1 MKYNFIIMKLK
12 FYEKGKVSIKPLTVR
27 KTLIKSITNNS
38 ELPIQSNNINNPKT
52 KITINKTLLWK
63 DQDRSKTERNSLP
76 LASKIKQEI
85 KKQKKDDYTKIV
97 SSIKRN
103 MEFSN
108 SKIPQIK
115 LQNYGIKKLN
125 INSMTI
131 SPKGLNDKINNER
144 YHTINNI
151 SPVTQTS
158 SQMSHSPGNDNRNN
172 YRFLLHQVSKNLT
185 RTFSKLYEA
194 NNRSFSSPSNNNNGN
209 LIKNGSEIFSNK
221 KELCKLGFN
230 INNRGN
236 SMLKC
241 NSNSNLNL
249 KNKIYENQI
258 NTPFFKNSPK
268 SEYNTISTENN
279 INIKNKN
286 IQIYSHKRALSSYN
300 QNIKNNQNINKR
312 TLTEGNENS
321 FFEKNQ
327 LDFIIEY
334 LFILENKLKDVL
346 CKLNVYQ
353 PCYNECFEWI
363 NFYFNSNVYNYL
375 IRQCKD
381 SNNRKLMTY
390 AIKIELL
397 CYCLCYNVSY
407 DRNLN
412 KVVILLK
419 SIFEQIHFNFLV
431 LVRFLL
437 HKSKMTY
444 ENYVWYEK
452 LYNIVKNEL
461 SMNLT
466 KDDLDEH
473 HIMQIIHHNVKTIG
487 NYFKIIID
495 NLYSETYHPNIKQY
509 KFPFTL
515 NNIIDKE
522 KNKNEIISSFFFD
535 AYNFTDNY
543 TIEDIDR
550 FFNLFLYRVTDPN
563 ASYILSYRVKFP
575 EEGSP
580 IFISNNQNVLNQ
592 RPLFFLP
599 KMNTKLYKF
608 TLVLDLDETLVFI
621 KQENNNNRVLILRP
635 YLFEFLERMKYLY
648 ELILFSFG
656 TPEYVDPIVN
666 ILEKN
671 TKYFE
676 YRLYRQHAYLYG
688 DDYVK
693 DLNKLGRDLKKVV
706 IVDNLPQAFK
716 LQKSNGICIKAFYG
730 DSIGDRNT
738 LKVLSE
744 VLERIRYDAE
754 ETNDIRD
761 SIKKENHT
769 IITRITSNVDY

>member
-1 MKYNFIIMKLK
+1 MKLK

-38 ELPIQSNNINNPKT
+38 ELPTQSNNINNPKT

-85 KKQKKDDYTKIV
+85 KKHKKENFDYTKIV
-97 SSIKRN
+97 SSIRRN
-103 MEFSN
+103 MEITN

-115 LQNYGIKKLN
+115 IQNHGIKKIN

-131 SPKGLNDKINNER
+131 SPKGSNDKINNQR

-158 SQMSHSPGNDNRNN
+158 SQLSHSPGNDNRNN

-194 NNRSFSSPSNNNNGN
+194 NNRSFSSPSNNTNGILN
-209 LIKNGSEIFSNK
+209 KNGSDIFSNK
-221 KELCKLGFN
+221 RELCKLGYN

-258 NTPFFKNSPK
+258 NAPIIRNSPK
-268 SEYNTISTENN
+268 SEYNTISTENTLN
-279 INIKNKN
+279 INNKSN
-286 IQIYSHKRALSSYN
+286 QIYNHKRALSSF
-300 QNIKNNQNINKR
+300 NQNINHNSNKNKR
-312 TLTEGNENS
+312 ALTEGNENY

-346 CKLNVYQ
+346 GKLNIYQ

-363 NFYFNSNVYNYL
+363 NFYFNSNIYNYL
-375 IRQCKD
+375 IKQYKD

-390 AIKIELL
+390 TIKIELL

-431 LVRFLL
+431 LVRFIL

-444 ENYVWYEK
+444 ENYIWYEK

-473 HIMQIIHHNVKTIG
+473 HIIQIIHHNVKTIG

-509 KFPFTL
+509 KFPSTL

-535 AYNFTDNY
+535 AYAYTDNY

-550 FFNLFLYRVTDPN
+550 FFNLFLYKVNDPN
-563 ASYILSYRVKFP
+563 SSYILSYRVKFP
-575 EEGSP
+575 DEGSP
-580 IFISNNQNVLNQ
+580 IFISNNQNLLNQ
-592 RPLFFLP
+592 KPLFFLP
-599 KMNTKLYKF
+599 KMNTRLYKF

-621 KQENNNNRVLILRP
+621 KKDNNNNRVLILRP
-635 YLFEFLERMKYLY
+635 YLFEFLEKMKYLY
-648 ELILFSFG
+648 ELVLFSFG
-656 TPEYVDPIVN
+656 TPEYVDPILN
-666 ILEKN
+666 IIEKN

-676 YRLYRQHAYLYG
+676 YKLYRQHASLNG

-706 IVDNLPQAFK
+706 IIDNLPQAFK
-716 LQKSNGICIKAFYG
+716 LQKSNGICIKPFYG

-738 LKVLSE
+738 LKFLSE

-754 ETNDIRD
+754 ETNDIRE
-761 SIKKENHT
+761 SIKKESHF

>member
-1 MKYNFIIMKLK
+1 MKLK

-258 NTPFFKNSPK
+258 NTPFIKNSPK

>member
-1 MKYNFIIMKLK
+1 MKLK

-38 ELPIQSNNINNPKT
+38 ELPTQSNNINNPKT

-85 KKQKKDDYTKIV
+85 KKHKKENFDYTKIV
-97 SSIKRN
+97 SSIRRN
-103 MEFSN
+103 MEITN

-115 LQNYGIKKLN
+115 IQNHGIKKIN

-131 SPKGLNDKINNER
+131 SPKGSNDKINNQR

-158 SQMSHSPGNDNRNN
+158 SQLSHSPGNDNRNN

-194 NNRSFSSPSNNNNGN
+194 NNRSFSSPSNNTNGN
-209 LIKNGSEIFSNK
+209 LNKNGSDIFSNK
-221 KELCKLGFN
+221 RELCKLGYN

-258 NTPFFKNSPK
+258 NAPIIRNSPK
-268 SEYNTISTENN
+268 SEYNTISTENTLN
-279 INIKNKN
+279 INNKSN
-286 IQIYSHKRALSSYN
+286 QIYNHKRALSSF
-300 QNIKNNQNINKR
+300 NQNINHNSNKNKR
-312 TLTEGNENS
+312 ALTEGNENY

-346 CKLNVYQ
+346 GKLNIYQ

-363 NFYFNSNVYNYL
+363 NFYFNSNIYNYL
-375 IRQCKD
+375 IKQYKD

-390 AIKIELL
+390 TIKIELL

-431 LVRFLL
+431 LVRFIL

-444 ENYVWYEK
+444 ENYIWYEK

-473 HIMQIIHHNVKTIG
+473 HIIQIIHHNVKTIG

-509 KFPFTL
+509 KFPSTL

-535 AYNFTDNY
+535 AYAYTDNY

-550 FFNLFLYRVTDPN
+550 FFNLFLYKVNDPN
-563 ASYILSYRVKFP
+563 SSYILSYRVKFP
-575 EEGSP
+575 DEGSP
-580 IFISNNQNVLNQ
+580 IFISNNQNLLNQ
-592 RPLFFLP
+592 KPLFFLP
-599 KMNTKLYKF
+599 KMNTRLYKF

-621 KQENNNNRVLILRP
+621 KKDNNNNRVLILRP
-635 YLFEFLERMKYLY
+635 YLFEFLEKMKYLY
-648 ELILFSFG
+648 ELVLFSFG
-656 TPEYVDPIVN
+656 TPEYVDPILN
-666 ILEKN
+666 IIEKN

-676 YRLYRQHAYLYG
+676 YKLYRQHASLNG

-706 IVDNLPQAFK
+706 IIDNLPQAFK
-716 LQKSNGICIKAFYG
+716 LQKSNGICIKPFYG

-738 LKVLSE
+738 LKFLSE
-744 VLERIRYDAE
+744 VLERIRYDVE
-754 ETNDIRD
+754 ETNDIRE
-761 SIKKENHT
+761 SIKKESHF

>member
-1 MKYNFIIMKLK
+1 MKLK

-38 ELPIQSNNINNPKT
+38 ELPTQSNNINNPKT

-85 KKQKKDDYTKIV
+85 KKHKKENFDYTKIV
-97 SSIKRN
+97 SSIRRN
-103 MEFSN
+103 MEITN

-115 LQNYGIKKLN
+115 IQNHGIKKIN

-131 SPKGLNDKINNER
+131 SPKGSNDKINNQR

-158 SQMSHSPGNDNRNN
+158 SQLSHSPGNDNRNN

-194 NNRSFSSPSNNNNGN
+194 NNRSFSSPSNNSNGN
-209 LIKNGSEIFSNK
+209 LNKNGSDIFSNK
-221 KELCKLGFN
+221 RELCKLGYN

-258 NTPFFKNSPK
+258 NAPIIRNSPK
-268 SEYNTISTENN
+268 SEYNTISTENTLN
-279 INIKNKN
+279 INNKSN
-286 IQIYSHKRALSSYN
+286 QIYNHKRALSSF
-300 QNIKNNQNINKR
+300 NQNINNNSNKNKR
-312 TLTEGNENS
+312 ALTEGNENY

-363 NFYFNSNVYNYL
+363 NFYFNSNIYNYL
-375 IRQCKD
+375 IKQYKD

-390 AIKIELL
+390 TIKIELL

-431 LVRFLL
+431 LVRFIL

-444 ENYVWYEK
+444 ENYIWYEK

-473 HIMQIIHHNVKTIG
+473 HIIQIIHHNVKTIG

-509 KFPFTL
+509 KFPSTL

-535 AYNFTDNY
+535 AYAYTDNY

-550 FFNLFLYRVTDPN
+550 FFNLFLYKVNDPN
-563 ASYILSYRVKFP
+563 SSYILSYRVKFP
-575 EEGSP
+575 DEGSP
-580 IFISNNQNVLNQ
+580 IFISNNQNLLNQ
-592 RPLFFLP
+592 KPLFFLP
-599 KMNTKLYKF
+599 KMNTRLYKF

-621 KQENNNNRVLILRP
+621 KKDNNNNRVLILRP
-635 YLFEFLERMKYLY
+635 YLFEFLEKMKYLY
-648 ELILFSFG
+648 ELVLFSFG
-656 TPEYVDPIVN
+656 TPEYVDPILN
-666 ILEKN
+666 IIEKN

-676 YRLYRQHAYLYG
+676 YKLYRQHASLNG

-706 IVDNLPQAFK
+706 IIDNLPQAFK
-716 LQKSNGICIKAFYG
+716 LQKSNGICIKPFYG

-738 LKVLSE
+738 LKFLSE

-754 ETNDIRD
+754 ETNDIRE
-761 SIKKENHT
+761 SIKKESHF

>member
-1 MKYNFIIMKLK
+1 MKLK

-38 ELPIQSNNINNPKT
+38 ELPTQSNNINNPKT

-63 DQDRSKTERNSLP
+63 DQKKTKTERNSLP

-85 KKQKKDDYTKIV
+85 KKHKKENFDYTKIV
-97 SSIKRN
+97 SSIRRN
-103 MEFSN
+103 MEITN

-115 LQNYGIKKLN
+115 IQNHGIKKIN

-131 SPKGLNDKINNER
+131 SPKGSNDKINNQR

-158 SQMSHSPGNDNRNN
+158 SQLSHSPGNDNRNN

-194 NNRSFSSPSNNNNGN
+194 NNRSFSSPSNNTNGN
-209 LIKNGSEIFSNK
+209 LNKNGSDIFSNK
-221 KELCKLGFN
+221 RELCKLGYN

-258 NTPFFKNSPK
+258 NTPFIKNSPK
-268 SEYNTISTENN
+268 SEYNTISTENTLN
-279 INIKNKN
+279 INNKSN
-286 IQIYSHKRALSSYN
+286 QIYNHKRALSSF
-300 QNIKNNQNINKR
+300 NQNINHNSNKNKR
-312 TLTEGNENS
+312 ALTEGNENY

-346 CKLNVYQ
+346 GKLNIYQ

-363 NFYFNSNVYNYL
+363 NFYFNSNIYNYL
-375 IRQCKD
+375 IKQYKD

-390 AIKIELL
+390 TIKIELL

-509 KFPFTL
+509 KFPSTL

-535 AYNFTDNY
+535 AYAYTDNY

-550 FFNLFLYRVTDPN
+550 FFNLFLYKVNDPN
-563 ASYILSYRVKFP
+563 SSYILSYRVKFP
-575 EEGSP
+575 DEGSP
-580 IFISNNQNVLNQ
+580 IFISNNQNLLNQ
-592 RPLFFLP
+592 KPLFFLP
-599 KMNTKLYKF
+599 KMNTRLYKF

-621 KQENNNNRVLILRP
+621 KKDNNNNRVLILRP
-635 YLFEFLERMKYLY
+635 YLFEFLEKMKYLY
-648 ELILFSFG
+648 ELVLFSFG
-656 TPEYVDPIVN
+656 TPEYVDPILN
-666 ILEKN
+666 IIEKN

-676 YRLYRQHAYLYG
+676 YKLYRQHASLNG

-706 IVDNLPQAFK
+706 IIDNLPQAFK
-716 LQKSNGICIKAFYG
+716 LQKSNGICIKPFYG

-738 LKVLSE
+738 LKFLSE

-754 ETNDIRD
+754 ETNDIRE
-761 SIKKENHT
+761 SIKKENHF

>member
-1 MKYNFIIMKLK
+1 MKLK

-38 ELPIQSNNINNPKT
+38 ELPTQSNNINNPKT

-85 KKQKKDDYTKIV
+85 KKHKKENFDYTKIV
-97 SSIKRN
+97 SSIRRN
-103 MEFSN
+103 MEITN

-115 LQNYGIKKLN
+115 IQNHGIKKIN

-131 SPKGLNDKINNER
+131 SPKGSNDKMNNQR

-158 SQMSHSPGNDNRNN
+158 SQLSHSPGNDNRNN

-194 NNRSFSSPSNNNNGN
+194 NNRSFSSPSNNTNGN
-209 LIKNGSEIFSNK
+209 LNKNGSDIFSNK
-221 KELCKLGFN
+221 RELCKLGYN

-258 NTPFFKNSPK
+258 NAPIIRNSPK
-268 SEYNTISTENN
+268 SEYNTISTENTLN
-279 INIKNKN
+279 INNKSN
-286 IQIYSHKRALSSYN
+286 QIYNHKRALSSF
-300 QNIKNNQNINKR
+300 NQNINNNSNKNKR
-312 TLTEGNENS
+312 ALTEGNENY

-346 CKLNVYQ
+346 GKLNIYQ

-363 NFYFNSNVYNYL
+363 NFYFNSNIYNYL
-375 IRQCKD
+375 IKQYKD

-390 AIKIELL
+390 TIKIELL

-431 LVRFLL
+431 LVRFIL

-444 ENYVWYEK
+444 ENYIWYEK

-473 HIMQIIHHNVKTIG
+473 HIIQIIHHNVKTIG

-509 KFPFTL
+509 KFPSTL

-535 AYNFTDNY
+535 AYAYTDNY

-550 FFNLFLYRVTDPN
+550 FFNLFLYKVNDPN
-563 ASYILSYRVKFP
+563 SSYILSYRVKFP
-575 EEGSP
+575 DEGSP
-580 IFISNNQNVLNQ
+580 IFISNNQNLLNQ
-592 RPLFFLP
+592 KPLFFLP
-599 KMNTKLYKF
+599 KMNTRLYKF

-621 KQENNNNRVLILRP
+621 KKDNNNNRVLILRP
-635 YLFEFLERMKYLY
+635 YLFEFLEKMKYLY
-648 ELILFSFG
+648 ELVLFSFG
-656 TPEYVDPIVN
+656 TPEYVDPILN
-666 ILEKN
+666 IIEKN

-676 YRLYRQHAYLYG
+676 YKLYRQHASLNG

-706 IVDNLPQAFK
+706 IIDNLPQAFK
-716 LQKSNGICIKAFYG
+716 LQKSNGICIKPFYG

-738 LKVLSE
+738 LKFLSE

-754 ETNDIRD
+754 ETNDIRE
-761 SIKKENHT
+761 SIKKESHF

>member
-1 MKYNFIIMKLK
+1 MKLK

-38 ELPIQSNNINNPKT
+38 ELPTQSNNINNPKT

-85 KKQKKDDYTKIV
+85 KKHKKENFDYTKIV
-97 SSIKRN
+97 SSIRRN
-103 MEFSN
+103 MEITN

-115 LQNYGIKKLN
+115 IQNHGIKKIN

-131 SPKGLNDKINNER
+131 SPKGSNDKINNQR

-158 SQMSHSPGNDNRNN
+158 SQLSHSPGNDNRNN

-194 NNRSFSSPSNNNNGN
+194 NNRSFSSPSNNSNGN
-209 LIKNGSEIFSNK
+209 LNKNGSDIFSNK
-221 KELCKLGFN
+221 RELCKLGYN

-258 NTPFFKNSPK
+258 NAPIIRNSPK
-268 SEYNTISTENN
+268 SEYNTISTENTLN
-279 INIKNKN
+279 INNKSN
-286 IQIYSHKRALSSYN
+286 QIYNHKRALSSF
-300 QNIKNNQNINKR
+300 NQNINNNSNRNKR
-312 TLTEGNENS
+312 ALTEGNENY

-346 CKLNVYQ
+346 GKLNIYQ

-363 NFYFNSNVYNYL
+363 NFYFNSNIYNYL
-375 IRQCKD
+375 IKQYKD

-390 AIKIELL
+390 TIKIELL

-431 LVRFLL
+431 LVRFIL

-444 ENYVWYEK
+444 ENYIWYEK

-473 HIMQIIHHNVKTIG
+473 HIIQIIHHNVKTIG

-509 KFPFTL
+509 KFPSTL

-535 AYNFTDNY
+535 AYAYTDNY

-550 FFNLFLYRVTDPN
+550 FFNLFLYKVNDPN
-563 ASYILSYRVKFP
+563 SSYILSYRVKFP
-575 EEGSP
+575 DEGSP
-580 IFISNNQNVLNQ
+580 IFISNNQNLLNQ
-592 RPLFFLP
+592 KPLFFLP
-599 KMNTKLYKF
+599 KMNTRLYKF

-621 KQENNNNRVLILRP
+621 KKDNNNNRVLILRP
-635 YLFEFLERMKYLY
+635 YLFEFLEKMKYLY
-648 ELILFSFG
+648 ELVLFSFG
-656 TPEYVDPIVN
+656 TPEYVDPILN
-666 ILEKN
+666 IIEKN

-676 YRLYRQHAYLYG
+676 YKLYRQHASLNG

-706 IVDNLPQAFK
+706 IIDNLPQAFK
-716 LQKSNGICIKAFYG
+716 LQKSNGICIKPFYG

-738 LKVLSE
+738 LKFLSE

-754 ETNDIRD
+754 ETNDIRE
-761 SIKKENHT
+761 SIKKESHF

>member
-1 MKYNFIIMKLK
+1 MKLK

-38 ELPIQSNNINNPKT
+38 ELPTQSNNINNPKT

-85 KKQKKDDYTKIV
+85 KKHKKENFDYTKIV
-97 SSIKRN
+97 SSIRRN
-103 MEFSN
+103 MEITN

-115 LQNYGIKKLN
+115 IQNHGIKKIN

-131 SPKGLNDKINNER
+131 SPKGSNDKINNQR

-158 SQMSHSPGNDNRNN
+158 SQLSHSPGNDNRNN

-194 NNRSFSSPSNNNNGN
+194 NNRSFSSPSNNTNGN
-209 LIKNGSEIFSNK
+209 LNKNGSDIFSNK
-221 KELCKLGFN
+221 RELCKLGYN

-258 NTPFFKNSPK
+258 NAPIIRNSPK
-268 SEYNTISTENN
+268 SEYNTISTENTLN
-279 INIKNKN
+279 INNKSN
-286 IQIYSHKRALSSYN
+286 QIYNHKRALSSF
-300 QNIKNNQNINKR
+300 NQNINNNSNKNKR
-312 TLTEGNENS
+312 ALTEGNENY

-346 CKLNVYQ
+346 GKLNIYQ

-363 NFYFNSNVYNYL
+363 NFYFNSNIYNYL
-375 IRQCKD
+375 IKQYKD

-390 AIKIELL
+390 TIKIELL

-431 LVRFLL
+431 LVRFIL

-444 ENYVWYEK
+444 ENYIWYEK

-473 HIMQIIHHNVKTIG
+473 HIIQIIHHNVKTIG

-509 KFPFTL
+509 KFPSTL

-535 AYNFTDNY
+535 AYAYTDNY

-550 FFNLFLYRVTDPN
+550 FFNLFLYKVNDPN
-563 ASYILSYRVKFP
+563 SSYILSYRVKFP
-575 EEGSP
+575 DEGSP
-580 IFISNNQNVLNQ
+580 IFISNNQNLLNQ
-592 RPLFFLP
+592 KPLFFLP
-599 KMNTKLYKF
+599 KMNTRLYKF

-621 KQENNNNRVLILRP
+621 KKDNNNNRVLILRP
-635 YLFEFLERMKYLY
+635 YLFEFLEKMKYLY
-648 ELILFSFG
+648 ELVLFSFG
-656 TPEYVDPIVN
+656 TPEYVDPILN
-666 ILEKN
+666 IIEKN

-676 YRLYRQHAYLYG
+676 YKLYRQHASLNG

-706 IVDNLPQAFK
+706 IIDNLPQAFK
-716 LQKSNGICIKAFYG
+716 LQKSNGICIKPFYG

-738 LKVLSE
+738 LKFLSE

-754 ETNDIRD
+754 ETNDIRE
-761 SIKKENHT
+761 SIKKENHF

>member
-1 MKYNFIIMKLK
+1 MKLK

-38 ELPIQSNNINNPKT
+38 ELPTQSNNINNPKT

-85 KKQKKDDYTKIV
+85 KKHKKENFDYTKIV
-97 SSIKRN
+97 SSIRRN
-103 MEFSN
+103 MEITN

-115 LQNYGIKKLN
+115 IQNHGIKKIN

-131 SPKGLNDKINNER
+131 SPKGSNDKINNQR

-158 SQMSHSPGNDNRNN
+158 SQLSHSPGNDNRNN

-194 NNRSFSSPSNNNNGN
+194 NNRSFSSPSNNTNGN
-209 LIKNGSEIFSNK
+209 LNKNGSDIFSNK
-221 KELCKLGFN
+221 RELCKLGYN

-258 NTPFFKNSPK
+258 NAPIIRNSPK
-268 SEYNTISTENN
+268 SEYNTISTENTLN
-279 INIKNKN
+279 LNNKSN
-286 IQIYSHKRALSSYN
+286 QIYNHKRALSSF
-300 QNIKNNQNINKR
+300 NQNINHNSNKNKR
-312 TLTEGNENS
+312 ALTEGNENY

-346 CKLNVYQ
+346 GKLNIYQ

-363 NFYFNSNVYNYL
+363 NFYFNSNIYNYL
-375 IRQCKD
+375 IKQYKD

-390 AIKIELL
+390 TIKIELL

-431 LVRFLL
+431 LVRFIL

-444 ENYVWYEK
+444 ENYIWYEK

-473 HIMQIIHHNVKTIG
+473 HIIQIIHHNVKTIG

-509 KFPFTL
+509 KFPSTL

-535 AYNFTDNY
+535 AYAYTDNY

-550 FFNLFLYRVTDPN
+550 FFNLFLYKVNDPN
-563 ASYILSYRVKFP
+563 SSYILSYRVKFP
-575 EEGSP
+575 DEGSP
-580 IFISNNQNVLNQ
+580 IFISNNQNLLNQ
-592 RPLFFLP
+592 KPLFFLP
-599 KMNTKLYKF
+599 KMNTRLYKF

-621 KQENNNNRVLILRP
+621 KKDNNNNRVLILRP
-635 YLFEFLERMKYLY
+635 YLFEFLEKMKYLY
-648 ELILFSFG
+648 ELVLFSFG
-656 TPEYVDPIVN
+656 TPEYVDPILN
-666 ILEKN
+666 IIEKN

-676 YRLYRQHAYLYG
+676 YKLYRQHASLNG

-706 IVDNLPQAFK
+706 IIDNLPQAFK
-716 LQKSNGICIKAFYG
+716 LQKSNGICIKPFYG

-738 LKVLSE
+738 LKFLSE

-754 ETNDIRD
+754 ETNDIRE
-761 SIKKENHT
+761 SIKKESHF

>member
-1 MKYNFIIMKLK
+1 MKLK

-38 ELPIQSNNINNPKT
+38 ELPTQSNNINNPKT

-85 KKQKKDDYTKIV
+85 KKHKKENFDYTKIV
-97 SSIKRN
+97 SSIRRN
-103 MEFSN
+103 MEITN

-115 LQNYGIKKLN
+115 IQNHGIKKIN

-131 SPKGLNDKINNER
+131 SPKGSNDKMNNQR

-158 SQMSHSPGNDNRNN
+158 SQLSHSPGNDNRNN

-194 NNRSFSSPSNNNNGN
+194 NNRSFSSPSNNTNGN
-209 LIKNGSEIFSNK
+209 LNKNGSDIFSNK
-221 KELCKLGFN
+221 RELCKLGYN

-258 NTPFFKNSPK
+258 NAPIIRNSPK
-268 SEYNTISTENN
+268 SEYNTISTENTLN
-279 INIKNKN
+279 INNKSN
-286 IQIYSHKRALSSYN
+286 QIYNHKRALSSF
-300 QNIKNNQNINKR
+300 NQNINNNSNKNKR
-312 TLTEGNENS
+312 ALTEGNENY

-346 CKLNVYQ
+346 GKLNIYQ

-363 NFYFNSNVYNYL
+363 NFYFNSNIYNYL
-375 IRQCKD
+375 IKQYKD

-390 AIKIELL
+390 TIKIELL

-431 LVRFLL
+431 LVRFIL

-444 ENYVWYEK
+444 ENYIWYEK

-473 HIMQIIHHNVKTIG
+473 HIIQIIHHNVKTIG

-509 KFPFTL
+509 KFPSTL

-535 AYNFTDNY
+535 AYAYTDNY

-550 FFNLFLYRVTDPN
+550 FFNLFLYKVNDPN
-563 ASYILSYRVKFP
+563 SSYILSYRVKFP
-575 EEGSP
+575 DEGSP
-580 IFISNNQNVLNQ
+580 IFISNNQNLLNQ
-592 RPLFFLP
+592 KPLFF
-599 KMNTKLYKF
+599 Y
-608 TLVLDLDETLVFI
+608 
-621 KQENNNNRVLILRP
+621 
-635 YLFEFLERMKYLY
+635 
-648 ELILFSFG
+648 
-656 TPEYVDPIVN
+656 
-666 ILEKN
+666 
-671 TKYFE
+671 
-676 YRLYRQHAYLYG
+676 
-688 DDYVK
+688 
-693 DLNKLGRDLKKVV
+693 
-706 IVDNLPQAFK
+706 
-716 LQKSNGICIKAFYG
+716 QK
-730 DSIGDRNT
+730 
-738 LKVLSE
+738 
-744 VLERIRYDAE
+744 
-754 ETNDIRD
+754 
-761 SIKKENHT
+761 
-769 IITRITSNVDY
+769 

>member
-1 MKYNFIIMKLK
+1 MKLK

-38 ELPIQSNNINNPKT
+38 ELPTQSNNINNPKT

-85 KKQKKDDYTKIV
+85 KKHKKENFDYTKIV
-97 SSIKRN
+97 SSIRRN
-103 MEFSN
+103 MEITN

-115 LQNYGIKKLN
+115 IQNHGIKKIN

-131 SPKGLNDKINNER
+131 SPKGSNDKINNQR

-158 SQMSHSPGNDNRNN
+158 SQLSHSPGNDNRNN

-258 NTPFFKNSPK
+258 NTPFIKNSPK

-286 IQIYSHKRALSSYN
+286 LQIYSHKRALSSYN

-346 CKLNVYQ
+346 GKLNIYQ

-363 NFYFNSNVYNYL
+363 NFYFNSNIYNYL
-375 IRQCKD
+375 IKQYKD

-390 AIKIELL
+390 TIKIELL

-431 LVRFLL
+431 LVRFIL

-444 ENYVWYEK
+444 ENYIWYEK

-473 HIMQIIHHNVKTIG
+473 HIIQIIHHNVKTIG

-495 NLYSETYHPNIKQY
+495 NLFSETYHPNIKQY
-509 KFPFTL
+509 KFPSTL

-535 AYNFTDNY
+535 AYAYTDNY

-550 FFNLFLYRVTDPN
+550 FFNLFLYKVNDPN
-563 ASYILSYRVKFP
+563 SSYILSYRVKFP
-575 EEGSP
+575 DEGSP
-580 IFISNNQNVLNQ
+580 IFISNNQNLLNQ
-592 RPLFFLP
+592 KPLFFLP
-599 KMNTKLYKF
+599 KMNTRLYKF

-621 KQENNNNRVLILRP
+621 KKDNNNNRVLILRP
-635 YLFEFLERMKYLY
+635 YLFEFLEKMKYLY
-648 ELILFSFG
+648 ELVLFSFG
-656 TPEYVDPIVN
+656 TPEYVDPILN
-666 ILEKN
+666 IIEKN

-676 YRLYRQHAYLYG
+676 YKLYRQHASLNG

-706 IVDNLPQAFK
+706 IIDNLPQAFK
-716 LQKSNGICIKAFYG
+716 LQKSNGICIKPFYG

-738 LKVLSE
+738 LKFLSE

-754 ETNDIRD
+754 ETNDIRE
-761 SIKKENHT
+761 SIKKESHF

>member
-1 MKYNFIIMKLK
+1 MKLK

-38 ELPIQSNNINNPKT
+38 ELPTQSNNINNPKT

-85 KKQKKDDYTKIV
+85 KKHKKENFDYTKIV
-97 SSIKRN
+97 SSIRRN
-103 MEFSN
+103 MEITN

-115 LQNYGIKKLN
+115 IQNHGIKKIN

-131 SPKGLNDKINNER
+131 SPKGSNDKMNNQR

-158 SQMSHSPGNDNRNN
+158 SQLSHSPGNDNRNN

-194 NNRSFSSPSNNNNGN
+194 NNRSFSSPSNNTNGILN
-209 LIKNGSEIFSNK
+209 KNGSDIFSNK
-221 KELCKLGFN
+221 RELCKLGYN

-258 NTPFFKNSPK
+258 NAPIIRNSPK
-268 SEYNTISTENN
+268 SEYNTISTENTLN
-279 INIKNKN
+279 INNKSN
-286 IQIYSHKRALSSYN
+286 QIYNHKRALSSF
-300 QNIKNNQNINKR
+300 NQNINNNSNKNKR
-312 TLTEGNENS
+312 ALTEGNENY

-346 CKLNVYQ
+346 GKLNIYQ

-363 NFYFNSNVYNYL
+363 NFYFNSNIYNYL
-375 IRQCKD
+375 IKQYKD

-390 AIKIELL
+390 TIKIELL

-431 LVRFLL
+431 LVRFIL

-444 ENYVWYEK
+444 ENYIWYEK

-473 HIMQIIHHNVKTIG
+473 HIIQIIHHNVKTIG

-509 KFPFTL
+509 KFPSTL

-535 AYNFTDNY
+535 AYAYTDNY

-550 FFNLFLYRVTDPN
+550 FFNLFLYKVNDPN
-563 ASYILSYRVKFP
+563 SSYILSYRVKFP
-575 EEGSP
+575 DEGSP
-580 IFISNNQNVLNQ
+580 IFISNNQNLLNQ
-592 RPLFFLP
+592 KPLFFLP
-599 KMNTKLYKF
+599 KMNTRLYKF

-621 KQENNNNRVLILRP
+621 KKDNNNNRVLILRP
-635 YLFEFLERMKYLY
+635 YLFEFLEKMKYLY
-648 ELILFSFG
+648 ELVLFSFG
-656 TPEYVDPIVN
+656 TPEYVDPILN
-666 ILEKN
+666 IIEKN

-676 YRLYRQHAYLYG
+676 YKLYRQHASLNG

-706 IVDNLPQAFK
+706 IIDNLPQAFK
-716 LQKSNGICIKAFYG
+716 LQKSNGICIKPFYG

-738 LKVLSE
+738 LKFLSE

-754 ETNDIRD
+754 ETNDIRE
-761 SIKKENHT
+761 SIKKESHF

>member
-1 MKYNFIIMKLK
+1 MKLK

-38 ELPIQSNNINNPKT
+38 ELPTQSNNINNPKT

-258 NTPFFKNSPK
+258 NTPFIKNSPK

>member
-1 MKYNFIIMKLK
+1 MKLK

-38 ELPIQSNNINNPKT
+38 ELPTQSNNINNPKT

-76 LASKIKQEI
+76 LASKIKQDI

-258 NTPFFKNSPK
+258 NTPLIKNSPK

-509 KFPFTL
+509 KFPSTL

>member
-1 MKYNFIIMKLK
+1 MKLK

-38 ELPIQSNNINNPKT
+38 ELPTQSNNINNPKT

-76 LASKIKQEI
+76 LASKIKQDI

-258 NTPFFKNSPK
+258 NTPFIKNSPK

-509 KFPFTL
+509 KFPSTL

-535 AYNFTDNY
+535 AYAYTDNY

-635 YLFEFLERMKYLY
+635 YLFEFLEKMKYLY
-648 ELILFSFG
+648 ELVLFSFG
-656 TPEYVDPIVN
+656 TPEYVDPILN
-666 ILEKN
+666 IIEKN

-676 YRLYRQHAYLYG
+676 YKLYRQHASLNG

-706 IVDNLPQAFK
+706 IIDNLPQAFK
-716 LQKSNGICIKAFYG
+716 LQKSNGICIKPFYG

-738 LKVLSE
+738 LKFLSE

-754 ETNDIRD
+754 ETNDIRE
-761 SIKKENHT
+761 SIKKENHF

>member
-1 MKYNFIIMKLK
+1 MKLK

-38 ELPIQSNNINNPKT
+38 ELPTQSNNINNPKT

-76 LASKIKQEI
+76 LASKIKQDI

-258 NTPFFKNSPK
+258 NTPFIKNSPK

-599 KMNTKLYKF
+599 KMNTKLYN
-608 TLVLDLDETLVFI
+608 L
-621 KQENNNNRVLILRP
+621 
-635 YLFEFLERMKYLY
+635 
-648 ELILFSFG
+648 
-656 TPEYVDPIVN
+656 N
-666 ILEKN
+666 I
-671 TKYFE
+671 
-676 YRLYRQHAYLYG
+676 
-688 DDYVK
+688 DYI
-693 DLNKLGRDLKKVV
+693 DNMHIYMEMIMLK
-706 IVDNLPQAFK
+706 I
-716 LQKSNGICIKAFYG
+716 
-730 DSIGDRNT
+730 
-738 LKVLSE
+738 
-744 VLERIRYDAE
+744 
-754 ETNDIRD
+754 
-761 SIKKENHT
+761 
-769 IITRITSNVDY
+769 

>member
-1 MKYNFIIMKLK
+1 MKLK

-38 ELPIQSNNINNPKT
+38 ELPTQSNNINNPKT

-85 KKQKKDDYTKIV
+85 KKHKKENFDYTKIV
-97 SSIKRN
+97 SSIRRN
-103 MEFSN
+103 MEITN

-115 LQNYGIKKLN
+115 IQNHGIKKIN

-131 SPKGLNDKINNER
+131 SPKGSNDKINNQR

-158 SQMSHSPGNDNRNN
+158 SQLSHSPGNDNRNN

-194 NNRSFSSPSNNNNGN
+194 NNRSFSSPSNNTNGN
-209 LIKNGSEIFSNK
+209 LNKNGSDIFSNK
-221 KELCKLGFN
+221 RELCKLGYN

-258 NTPFFKNSPK
+258 NAPIIRNSPK
-268 SEYNTISTENN
+268 SEYNTISTENTLN
-279 INIKNKN
+279 INNKSN
-286 IQIYSHKRALSSYN
+286 QIYNHKRALSSF
-300 QNIKNNQNINKR
+300 NQNINNNSNRNKR
-312 TLTEGNENS
+312 ALTEGNENY

-375 IRQCKD
+375 IKQCKD

-431 LVRFLL
+431 LVRFIL

-444 ENYVWYEK
+444 ENYIWYEK

-473 HIMQIIHHNVKTIG
+473 HIIQIIHHNVKTIG

-509 KFPFTL
+509 KFPSTL

-535 AYNFTDNY
+535 AYAYTDNY

-550 FFNLFLYRVTDPN
+550 FFNLFLYKVNDPN
-563 ASYILSYRVKFP
+563 SSYILSYRVKFP
-575 EEGSP
+575 DEGSP
-580 IFISNNQNVLNQ
+580 IFISNNQNLLNQ
-592 RPLFFLP
+592 KPLFFLP
-599 KMNTKLYKF
+599 KMNTRLYKF

-621 KQENNNNRVLILRP
+621 KKDNNNNRVLILRP
-635 YLFEFLERMKYLY
+635 YLFEFLEKMKYLY
-648 ELILFSFG
+648 ELVLFSFG
-656 TPEYVDPIVN
+656 TPEYVDPILN
-666 ILEKN
+666 IIEKN

-676 YRLYRQHAYLYG
+676 YKLYRQHASLNG

-706 IVDNLPQAFK
+706 IIDNLPQAFK
-716 LQKSNGICIKAFYG
+716 LQKSNGICIKPFYG

-738 LKVLSE
+738 LKFLSE

-754 ETNDIRD
+754 ETNDIRE
-761 SIKKENHT
+761 SIKKESHF

>member
-1 MKYNFIIMKLK
+1 MKLK

-38 ELPIQSNNINNPKT
+38 ELPTQSNNTNNPKT

-76 LASKIKQEI
+76 FTSKIKQEI
-85 KKQKKDDYTKIV
+85 KKQKKENSDYTKIV

-115 LQNYGIKKLN
+115 LQNNIIKKINLN
-125 INSMTI
+125 SITI
-131 SPKGLNDKINNER
+131 SPKGSNDKIIKER

-194 NNRSFSSPSNNNNGN
+194 NNRSFSSPANNNNGN

-221 KELCKLGFN
+221 KELSKLGYN

-236 SMLKC
+236 SMLKS

-258 NTPFFKNSPK
+258 NVPIIKTSPRG
-268 SEYNTISTENN
+268 EYNTISTENTVN
-279 INIKNKN
+279 TNNKSN
-286 IQIYSHKRALSSYN
+286 HIYNHKRALSSYN
-300 QNIKNNQNINKR
+300 QNIKNNPNMNNKR
-312 TLTEGNENS
+312 TLTEGNENY

-327 LDFIIEY
+327 LDFMIEY

-375 IRQCKD
+375 IKQCKD

-431 LVRFLL
+431 IVRFIL

-515 NNIIDKE
+515 NNMIDKE
-522 KNKNEIISSFFFD
+522 KNKNKIISSFFFD
-535 AYNFTDNY
+535 AYTFTDNY

-550 FFNLFLYRVTDPN
+550 FFNLFLYKVTDPN

-592 RPLFFLP
+592 KPLFYLP

-635 YLFEFLERMKYLY
+635 YLFEFLERMKNLY
-648 ELILFSFG
+648 ELILFSYG

-676 YRLYRQHAYLYG
+676 YRLYRQHTYLNG

-754 ETNDIRD
+754 ESNDIRE
-761 SIKKENHT
+761 SIKKENHI

>member
-1 MKYNFIIMKLK
+1 MKLK

-38 ELPIQSNNINNPKT
+38 ELPTQSNNINNPKT

-85 KKQKKDDYTKIV
+85 KKHKKENFDYTKIV
-97 SSIKRN
+97 SSIRRN
-103 MEFSN
+103 MEITN

-115 LQNYGIKKLN
+115 IQNHGIKKIN

-131 SPKGLNDKINNER
+131 SPKGSNDKINNQR

-158 SQMSHSPGNDNRNN
+158 SQLSHSPGNDNRNN

-194 NNRSFSSPSNNNNGN
+194 NNRSFSSPSNNTNGN
-209 LIKNGSEIFSNK
+209 LNKNGSDIFSNK
-221 KELCKLGFN
+221 RELCKLGYN

-258 NTPFFKNSPK
+258 NAPIIRNSPK
-268 SEYNTISTENN
+268 SEYNTISTENTLN
-279 INIKNKN
+279 INNKSN
-286 IQIYSHKRALSSYN
+286 QIYNHKRALSSF
-300 QNIKNNQNINKR
+300 NQNINHNSNKNKR
-312 TLTEGNENS
+312 ALTEGNENY

-346 CKLNVYQ
+346 GKLNIYQ

-363 NFYFNSNVYNYL
+363 NFYFNSNIYNYL
-375 IRQCKD
+375 IKQYKD

-390 AIKIELL
+390 TIKIELL

-431 LVRFLL
+431 LVRFIL

-444 ENYVWYEK
+444 ENYIWYEK

-473 HIMQIIHHNVKTIG
+473 HIIQIIHHNVKTIG

-509 KFPFTL
+509 KFPSTL

-535 AYNFTDNY
+535 AYAYTDNY

-550 FFNLFLYRVTDPN
+550 FFNLFLYKVNDPN
-563 ASYILSYRVKFP
+563 SSYILSYRVKFP
-575 EEGSP
+575 DEGSP
-580 IFISNNQNVLNQ
+580 IFISNNQNLLNQ
-592 RPLFFLP
+592 KPLFFLP
-599 KMNTKLYKF
+599 KMNTRLYKF

-621 KQENNNNRVLILRP
+621 KKDNNNNRVLILRP
-635 YLFEFLERMKYLY
+635 YLFEFLEKMKYLY
-648 ELILFSFG
+648 ELVLFSFG
-656 TPEYVDPIVN
+656 TPEYVDPILN
-666 ILEKN
+666 IIEKN

-676 YRLYRQHAYLYG
+676 YKLYRQHASLNG

-706 IVDNLPQAFK
+706 IIDNLPQAFK
-716 LQKSNGICIKAFYG
+716 LQKSNGICIKPFYG

-738 LKVLSE
+738 LKFLSE

-754 ETNDIRD
+754 ETNDIRE
-761 SIKKENHT
+761 SIKKENHF

>member
-1 MKYNFIIMKLK
+1 MKLK

-38 ELPIQSNNINNPKT
+38 ELPTQSNNINNPKT

-85 KKQKKDDYTKIV
+85 KKHKKENFDYTKIV
-97 SSIKRN
+97 SSIRRN
-103 MEFSN
+103 MEITN

-115 LQNYGIKKLN
+115 IQNHGIKKIN

-131 SPKGLNDKINNER
+131 SPKGSNDKMNNQR

-158 SQMSHSPGNDNRNN
+158 SQLSHSPGNDNRNN

-194 NNRSFSSPSNNNNGN
+194 NNRSFSSPSNNTNGN
-209 LIKNGSEIFSNK
+209 LNKNGSDIFSNK
-221 KELCKLGFN
+221 RELCKLGYN

-258 NTPFFKNSPK
+258 NAPIIRNSPK
-268 SEYNTISTENN
+268 SEYNTISTENTLN
-279 INIKNKN
+279 INNKSN
-286 IQIYSHKRALSSYN
+286 QIYNHKRALSSF
-300 QNIKNNQNINKR
+300 NQNINNNSNKNKR
-312 TLTEGNENS
+312 ALTEGNENY

-346 CKLNVYQ
+346 GKLNIYQ

-363 NFYFNSNVYNYL
+363 NFYFNSNIYNYL
-375 IRQCKD
+375 IKQYKD

-390 AIKIELL
+390 TIKIELL

-431 LVRFLL
+431 LVRFIL

-444 ENYVWYEK
+444 ENYIWYEK

-473 HIMQIIHHNVKTIG
+473 HIIQIIHHNVKTIG

-509 KFPFTL
+509 KFPSTL

-550 FFNLFLYRVTDPN
+550 FFNLFLYKVNDPN
-563 ASYILSYRVKFP
+563 SSYILSYRVKFP
-575 EEGSP
+575 DEGSP
-580 IFISNNQNVLNQ
+580 IFISNNQNLLNQ
-592 RPLFFLP
+592 KPLFF
-599 KMNTKLYKF
+599 Y
-608 TLVLDLDETLVFI
+608 
-621 KQENNNNRVLILRP
+621 
-635 YLFEFLERMKYLY
+635 
-648 ELILFSFG
+648 
-656 TPEYVDPIVN
+656 
-666 ILEKN
+666 
-671 TKYFE
+671 
-676 YRLYRQHAYLYG
+676 
-688 DDYVK
+688 
-693 DLNKLGRDLKKVV
+693 
-706 IVDNLPQAFK
+706 
-716 LQKSNGICIKAFYG
+716 QK
-730 DSIGDRNT
+730 
-738 LKVLSE
+738 
-744 VLERIRYDAE
+744 
-754 ETNDIRD
+754 
-761 SIKKENHT
+761 
-769 IITRITSNVDY
+769 